1 MADKWNVA
9 DEGEGIEEDEP
20 RTGLPVPWES
30 DADDE
35 DEASGARPRHDAFTP
50 ARRREF
56 LRVLAK
62 TGCILDACR
71 AVGVSSRTVYNH
83 QDKDAEFARN
93 CALAIRL
100 AASVPELKAWERAVE
115 GVEEQFA
122 CGGQVYTRRRYSDS
136 LLRLLLQA
144 SNPGKYG
151 ARPGFT
157 RKRLR
162 KWERKEIEKE
172 VRARNAAKAPDIEHV
187 RDEVLERLAAIRKHR
202 EPAKLAAGWTLTEDG
217 HWIPPGWVRAADA
230 GGGEEAGS
238 ADGGDAAEETPRVSV
253 RRL

>member
-1 MADKWNVA
+1 MADKSNGA
-9 DEGEGIEEDEP
+9 DEAERDEEGEP
-20 RTGLPVPWES
+20 QAGLPVPWES
-30 DADDE
+30 DSYGE
-35 DEASGARPRHDAFTP
+35 DGAPGIRQRHDAFTP
-50 ARRREF
+50 ARRRAF
-56 LRVLAK
+56 LRALAK

-162 KWERKEIEKE
+162 KWERKQIEQE
-172 VRARNAAKAPDIEHV
+172 VRARIAAKAPDIEQV
-187 RDEVLERLAAIRKHR
+187 RDEVLHRLKAIRKHG
-202 EPAKLAAGWTLTEDG
+202 EPAKLASGWTLTEDG

-230 GGGEEAGS
+230 GDGVEAASPHGAEAG
-238 ADGGDAAEETPRVSV
+238 EETPRVSV

>member
-1 MADKWNVA
+1 MADKWSVA
-9 DEGEGIEEDEP
+9 DECERAETDAP
-20 RTGLPVPWES
+20 PAGLPVPWEGEM
-30 DADDE
+30 DDE
-35 DEASGARPRHDAFTP
+35 APGARRRHDAFTP
-50 ARRREF
+50 ARRRDF
-56 LRVLAK
+56 LRALAK

-71 AVGVSSRTVYNH
+71 AVGVSRRTFYNH
-83 QDKDAEFARN
+83 QDKDGEFAGN

-162 KWERKEIEKE
+162 KWERKQIEDE
-172 VRARNAAKAPDIEHV
+172 VHASIAAKERPIEQV
-187 RDEVLERLAAIRKHR
+187 RGSILRKLKAIERHR

-217 HWIPPGWVRAADA
+217 HWIPPGWVRAEDA
-230 GGGEEAGS
+230 GGAAEAGS
-238 ADGGDAAEETPRVSV
+238 PESGDAGEETPRVSV

>member
-1 MADKWNVA
+1 MGGKRDAEH
-9 DEGEGIEEDEP
+9 EGEWTEEGESQAA
-20 RTGLPVPWES
+20 LPVPWES
-30 DADDE
+30 ETDDADGVP
-35 DEASGARPRHDAFTP
+35 GARRRHDAFTP
-50 ARRREF
+50 ARQRDF

-71 AVGVSSRTVYNH
+71 AVGVSSRTVYNY

-162 KWERKEIEKE
+162 KWERKQIEDE
-172 VRARNAAKAPDIEHV
+172 VHAGIAAKARPIEQV
-187 RDEVLERLAAIRKHR
+187 RGNILRKLEAIERHR
-202 EPAKLAAGWTLTEDG
+202 APAKLAAGWTQTEDG

-230 GGGEEAGS
+230 GGDVEAQSPDG
-238 ADGGDAAEETPRVSV
+238 ADAGEETPRVSV